1 MADKSANNWRPTL
14 KRRLTVAFCVL
25 LAWSVAIEARLVYL
39 QVFRYADLSARADR
53 QQSRTI
59 PSPAKRGEIL
69 DRNGHILAH
78 SVDADTIYAVPTE
91 LGDPDQAAATLC
103 DALRDCDSD
112 DRQAMA
118 DRIRKGKHFAYVRRQ
133 VSPDQAR
140 VWPTCRWKASD
151 SSARTSGATRTG
163 TGVARAWLRRRR

>member
-1 MADKSANNWRPTL
+1 MADKSAHDWRATL
-14 KRRLTVAFCVL
+14 KKRLTVAFCVL

-69 DRNGHILAH
+69 DRNGRILAR

-103 DALRDCDSD
+103 GAGDALLEYF
-112 DRQAMA
+112 
-118 DRIRKGKHFAYVRRQ
+118 K
-133 VSPDQAR
+133 
-140 VWPTCRWKASD
+140 
-151 SSARTSGATRTG
+151 
-163 TGVARAWLRRRR
+163 L

>member
-1 MADKSANNWRPTL
+1 MFRHDD
-14 KRRLTVAFCVL
+14 LT
-25 LAWSVAIEARLVYL
+25 
-39 QVFRYADLSARADR
+39 ARADR

-59 PSPAKRGEIL
+59 ASPAKRGEIL
-69 DRNGHILAH
+69 DRNGRILAC

-103 DALRDCDSD
+103 RCAPRLHSE
-112 DRQAMA
+112 DRRAMA

-140 VWPTCRWKASD
+140 R
-151 SSARTSGATRTG
+151 
-163 TGVARAWLRRRR
+163 VADLQLEGIGS